1 MLNLNNRYDTH
12 AYRVAG
18 DFRFGSAMKEMDTI
32 AEGTWVSVDT
42 DGTLKVADGTGK
54 AFILLTSKRPGR
66 DYVTGAGEDPLAS
79 VLMGVAILDTD
90 QIDTS
95 GVTPGAALSV
105 GTGGS
110 AGKLVKQSGSAAVV
124 AYALSAP
131 DASTGLTRIYIL
143 P

>member
-18 DFRFGSAMKEMDTI
+18 DFRFGSAMKEMATI
-32 AEGTWVSVDT
+32 EEGTWVSVNT

-105 GTGGS
+105 GTAGS